1 MTPPGNMI
9 NSAANSVR
17 STTENRFRRQ
27 RRQGFPALG
36 ISVLEC
42 ATDAEHGTDLQD
54 IKFRGLGLDADR
66 RRSELDLQ
74 SVTMKGRTKEQAQIL
89 AIAHGLQEGIE
100 DLLAGRIFRPGESDE
115 VVADSSSADSDSSS
129 SPPPT
134 SPKDVKVQEAEKEAE
149 KEVPQEAADP
159 VKFKKKL
166 AGMPGWMKGEVSE
179 DEDSNSEQGSAPEDP
194 SDDDSVDGFLNINYH
209 DIDDIVQETD
219 HSKIEQQVNAGR
231 AATNRIMYEWKE
243 FARVKLTEQLNNWF
257 QQRMQQGERDVA
269 ELDSTE
275 AESLETMAAQSEG
288 VKGVK
293 SGIEQKDMALF
304 STISCFQQKF
314 AQRLDEHWE
323 SKRKSAEELL
333 ARVQQEEEE
342 KHQER
347 LRRQAE
353 RAAKKFHDID
363 DQIADLRDN
372 VEQIKGEIQRMELMK
387 QTMPAK
393 TRLNS
398 TGNKA
403 AEVLSIISSQQEEA
417 QVLSGK
423 LALGSQRL
431 ESLEDAV
438 EKAKV
443 FFMSAGFKSK
453 KIRIPPADD
462 PAYLLVSEAVVSQ
475 MQAVLA
481 QLMLEDEALAES
493 VSLAYSTF
501 NRPGG
506 KKKVRNGMLK
516 LEDTR
521 KDGDQKLSGS
531 ESFQQVEEIVV
542 SNDPEQRRLKFKEI
556 ETESTSLREEIAI
569 LQSTLEQPILPTR
582 TQAEQEPLASEDHT
596 DEGEAQDEGG
606 EDKEPQDAKPSL
618 EEAYR
623 RLLSTAED
631 TVDIIKQK
639 KGILTSERTKS
650 KSMRSMD
657 FASGGEVATPASG
670 SEARNNPQL
679 DEQLKMQQT
688 KAARL
693 SEEEKAIK
701 MQLKRLRAATGQD
714 RSRAQAKS
722 SKVAADGIM
731 GPAGEE
737 AKAPDGMSPSHKDSA
752 QGAPTAGD
760 AGEEPEGF
768 LEDGDG
774 PSGESPVSSASELKK
789 RRRRISRE
797 EAAQPDDALRKQL
810 KDNLTAEKELEALR
824 QQLQGLKNSLPP
836 EPSGTG
842 SLSPT
847 RARRNSRVHVSEPS
861 AESAGDASPSAAST
875 RSRSRRA
882 SSRKSASA
890 GRRSSARPADKPA
903 EEPPLSEEQR
913 QENALKLKDL
923 IAGCQ
928 KLAEEKEAF
937 EKELASI
944 EDKIRRVK
952 SMDSGNVVA
961 ALKKDVQQE
970 KKEADTSEVKE
981 LKAEIKKK
989 TSQVNAMRRTWQEM
1003 QGSNKRGSTTAAVE
1017 EERQR
1022 EVAKRFAHVL
1032 SFLRA
1037 AKAAEL
1043 AKEAENAGLV
1053 TESGDAEVVGRSA
1066 SKFLM
1071 SIRKDKMAAQ
1081 LSENLQAQGAAP
1093 VNVGSR
1099 RPSVS
1104 RTPLASPSPLP
1115 SESPM
1120 SPELSGG
1127 ESRQGF
1133 NRIMAEART
1142 GHRASIVGPQHSA
1155 TSSDDEAPRPSRRV
1169 TATTSLQVPRT
1180 SEDGEPVRRRSFNN
1194 ILEKARMR
1202 KPKEEEVP
1210 PGTPGDKANS
1220 AVRFGST
1227 G

>member
-17 STTENRFRRQ
+17 SGNENRFRRQ

-36 ISVLEC
+36 ISVLES
-42 ATDAEHGTDLQD
+42 ATDAEHATDLLD
-54 IKFRGLGLDADR
+54 IKFRGLEVDR

-74 SVTMKGRTKEQAQIL
+74 SATVKGRTKEQAQIL
-89 AIAHGLQEGIE
+89 AITHGLQEGIE

-115 VVADSSSADSDSSS
+115 VAVDSSSADSDSSS

-134 SPKDVKVQEAEKEAE
+134 SPKDVKVQEAEK
-149 KEVPQEAADP
+149 QEAADP

-363 DQIADLRDN
+363 DQIADLKDN

-393 TRLNS
+393 TRRNS

-438 EKAKV
+438 EKAKT

-521 KDGDQKLSGS
+521 KEGDQKLSGS

-556 ETESTSLREEIAI
+556 EAESTSLREEIAI
-569 LQSTLEQPILPTR
+569 LQSVLEQPILPTR
-582 TQAEQEPLASEDHT
+582 THAEQEPLGSEEHT
-596 DEGEAQDEGG
+596 DEGETQDEGG
-606 EDKEPQDAKPSL
+606 EDKEAQDAKPSL
-618 EEAYR
+618 EEVYR

-631 TVDIIKQK
+631 TVEIIKQK
-639 KGILTSERTKS
+639 KGVLTSERGKS
-650 KSMRSMD
+650 KSRD
-657 FASGGEVATPASG
+657 FANGGEAGTPANA
-670 SEARNNPQL
+670 SEARNDPES
-679 DEQLKMQQT
+679 DEQLKVQQT

-693 SEEEKAIK
+693 SEEEKAMK
-701 MQLKRLRAATGQD
+701 VQLKRLRAATAQD
-714 RSRAQAKS
+714 RRRAQAAKS
-722 SKVAADGIM
+722 SKVAAA
-731 GPAGEE
+731 GPTGPSGTGATE
-737 AKAPDGMSPSHKDSA
+737 APDVSPSQDSA
-752 QGAPTAGD
+752 QGAPTGGDAGGD

-768 LEDGDG
+768 LEDGEG
-774 PSGESPVSSASELKK
+774 PPGESPLSSASELKK

-797 EAAQPDDALRKQL
+797 EASQPDDALRKQL

-824 QQLQGLKNSLPP
+824 QQLQDLKNSLPP

-890 GRRSSARPADKPA
+890 GRRSSARPVDKPV

-1003 QGSNKRGSTTAAVE
+1003 QGSNKRGSTSAAVE

-1081 LSENLQAQGAAP
+1081 LSENLQAQGSAP
-1093 VNVGSR
+1093 VNVGAR
-1099 RPSVS
+1099 QPSVS
-1104 RTPLASPSPLP
+1104 LGTPLATPSPLP
-1115 SESPM
+1115 SESPV
-1120 SPELSGG
+1120 SPEVSGG
-1127 ESRQGF
+1127 ASRQGF
-1133 NRIMAEART
+1133 NRMMAEART
-1142 GHRASIVGPQHSA
+1142 GHRPSIFGRQHSA
-1155 TSSDDEAPRPSRRV
+1155 TSSDDDAPRPSRRV
-1169 TATTSLQVPRT
+1169 SATTSLQVPRT
-1180 SEDGEPVRRRSFNN
+1180 TEDGEPVRRRSFNN

-1202 KPKEEEVP
+1202 KPREEEAS

-1220 AVRFGST
+1220 AVRFASAG
-1227 G
+1227 

>member
-9 NSAANSVR
+9 NSAADSAR
-17 STTENRFRRQ
+17 SATENRRRQ

-36 ISVLEC
+36 ISVLES
-42 ATDAEHGTDLQD
+42 ATDAEHGTDLLD
-54 IKFRGLGLDADR
+54 IKFRGLEVDR

-74 SVTMKGRTKEQAQIL
+74 SATMKGRTKEQAQIL

-115 VVADSSSADSDSSS
+115 VAVDSSSADSDSSS

-134 SPKDVKVQEAEKEAE
+134 SPKDVKVQEAEKQ
-149 KEVPQEAADP
+149 EVEAADP

-179 DEDSNSEQGSAPEDP
+179 DEDSNSEQGSAPEDL

-275 AESLETMAAQSEG
+275 AESFEIMAEQSEG

-323 SKRKSAEELL
+323 SKRKFAEELL

-342 KHQER
+342 KQQER

-372 VEQIKGEIQRMELMK
+372 VEQIKGELQRMELMK

-393 TRLNS
+393 TRRSS

-556 ETESTSLREEIAI
+556 EAESTSLREEIAI

-582 TQAEQEPLASEDHT
+582 THAEQEPQASEEPT
-596 DEGEAQDEGG
+596 DEGETQDEGG
-606 EDKEPQDAKPSL
+606 EDKEAEDAKPSL
-618 EEAYR
+618 EQAYR
-623 RLLSTAED
+623 RLLSSAED
-631 TVDIIKQK
+631 TVEIIKQK
-639 KGILTSERTKS
+639 KGILTSERSKS
-650 KSMRSMD
+650 KSRSTD
-657 FASGGEVATPASG
+657 FANGGEAVTPSA

-679 DEQLKMQQT
+679 EEQLKEQQT

-693 SEEEKAIK
+693 SEEEKAMK
-701 MQLKRLRAATGQD
+701 VQLKRLRAATAQD
-714 RSRAQAKS
+714 K
-722 SKVAADGIM
+722 SKVQ
-731 GPAGEE
+731 
-737 AKAPDGMSPSHKDSA
+737 APDGLSPSRQDSA
-752 QGAPTAGD
+752 QGAPTGGDGGD

-768 LEDGDG
+768 LEDGEG
-774 PSGESPVSSASELKK
+774 PPGESPLSSGELKK
-789 RRRRISRE
+789 RRRRISRL

-810 KDNLTAEKELEALR
+810 KDNMTAEKELEALR
-824 QQLQGLKNSLPP
+824 QQLQDLKNSLPP

-861 AESAGDASPSAAST
+861 AESAGDASASAAST

-890 GRRSSARPADKPA
+890 GRRSSAKRVDKPA

-1003 QGSNKRGSTTAAVE
+1003 SGSNKRGSTSAAVE

-1104 RTPLASPSPLP
+1104 RTPLASPGTPLASPSPLP

-1127 ESRQGF
+1127 SQQGF
-1133 NRIMAEART
+1133 SRMMAEART
-1142 GHRASIVGPQHSA
+1142 GHRPSIVGPQHSA

-1180 SEDGEPVRRRSFNN
+1180 TEDGEPVRRRSFNN

-1202 KPKEEEVP
+1202 KPREEEVP

-1220 AVRFGST
+1220 AVRFG
-1227 G
+1227 

>member
-1 MTPPGNMI
+1 MTFPGNMI

-42 ATDAEHGTDLQD
+42 ATDAEHGADLQD
-54 IKFRGLGLDADR
+54 IKFRGLDADR

-74 SVTMKGRTKEQAQIL
+74 SATMKGRTKEQAQIL

-134 SPKDVKVQEAEKEAE
+134 SPKDVKVQEAEKP
-149 KEVPQEAADP
+149 EVPQEGADP

-179 DEDSNSEQGSAPEDP
+179 DEDSHSEASGSAPEDP

-314 AQRLDEHWE
+314 GQRLDEHWE

-342 KHQER
+342 KQQER

-393 TRLNS
+393 TRRNS

-443 FFMSAGFKSK
+443 FFMSAAFKSK

-582 TQAEQEPLASEDHT
+582 TQAEQEPLASEEQT
-596 DEGEAQDEGG
+596 DEGQAQDEGG
-606 EDKEPQDAKPSL
+606 EDKELEDAKPSL

-631 TVDIIKQK
+631 TVEIIKQK

-679 DEQLKMQQT
+679 DEQLKAQQT

-701 MQLKRLRAATGQD
+701 MQLKRLRAATAQD

-722 SKVAADGIM
+722 SKVAASGTT

-752 QGAPTAGD
+752 QAHEKHAVFVEPTVHGY
-760 AGEEPEGF
+760 
-768 LEDGDG
+768 
-774 PSGESPVSSASELKK
+774 
-789 RRRRISRE
+789 
-797 EAAQPDDALRKQL
+797 
-810 KDNLTAEKELEALR
+810 
-824 QQLQGLKNSLPP
+824 
-836 EPSGTG
+836 SGT
-842 SLSPT
+842 
-847 RARRNSRVHVSEPS
+847 
-861 AESAGDASPSAAST
+861 
-875 RSRSRRA
+875 
-882 SSRKSASA
+882 
-890 GRRSSARPADKPA
+890 
-903 EEPPLSEEQR
+903 
-913 QENALKLKDL
+913 
-923 IAGCQ
+923 
-928 KLAEEKEAF
+928 
-937 EKELASI
+937 
-944 EDKIRRVK
+944 
-952 SMDSGNVVA
+952 
-961 ALKKDVQQE
+961 
-970 KKEADTSEVKE
+970 
-981 LKAEIKKK
+981 
-989 TSQVNAMRRTWQEM
+989 
-1003 QGSNKRGSTTAAVE
+1003 
-1017 EERQR
+1017 
-1022 EVAKRFAHVL
+1022 
-1032 SFLRA
+1032 
-1037 AKAAEL
+1037 
-1043 AKEAENAGLV
+1043 
-1053 TESGDAEVVGRSA
+1053 
-1066 SKFLM
+1066 
-1071 SIRKDKMAAQ
+1071 
-1081 LSENLQAQGAAP
+1081 
-1093 VNVGSR
+1093 
-1099 RPSVS
+1099 
-1104 RTPLASPSPLP
+1104 
-1115 SESPM
+1115 
-1120 SPELSGG
+1120 
-1127 ESRQGF
+1127 
-1133 NRIMAEART
+1133 
-1142 GHRASIVGPQHSA
+1142 
-1155 TSSDDEAPRPSRRV
+1155 
-1169 TATTSLQVPRT
+1169 
-1180 SEDGEPVRRRSFNN
+1180 
-1194 ILEKARMR
+1194 
-1202 KPKEEEVP
+1202 
-1210 PGTPGDKANS
+1210 
-1220 AVRFGST
+1220 
-1227 G
+1227 